1 MNNIDSIFNVLYS
14 QELSEST
21 KSDILENLV
30 NMCGDSLLYSTI
42 TESEFEHEDLL
53 EFYWNVSHSGLSED
67 VRNFIVD
74 EVLSTVDENTINVVT
89 DEFIKMSVQEAIY
102 NYYNQPMS
110 LTEEIINE
118 VSFGKKLGVAL
129 GRLGQSAFAKAP
141 EAPKDPIGLKRIR
154 DWGKK
159 LDRFEKTDFGEKAR
173 RAFKSAGT
181 TAGENIGKALTN
193 LVSKKKSNSSEVEQ
207 PKVSEPKEQRASDIF
222 KNKGIEVKTEK
233 TPDLKSKIKGA
244 LTTTDSFRASDIFKN
259 KAKNAINKV
268 ADSVNSQVNDINKN
282 KKEDRRSKIKSALTT
297 TSNVKSPKVTEIINK
312 IKARQGKKAESS
324 NPVTEPK
331 VDNVKIEAPKK
342 KETTSELAPKK
353 RGRKPKVS
361 TSTKEQVE
369 DINKN
374 KEVSN
379 TTETDEKKKKQRRK

>member
-1 MNNIDSIFNVLYS
+1 MNNINSIFNVFYS

-21 KSDILENLV
+21 KSDIIENLV

-74 EVLSTVDENTINVVT
+74 ELLSTVDENTINVVT

-193 LVSKKKSNSSEVEQ
+193 LVSKKKSNSIKTEQ
-207 PKVSEPKEQRASDIF
+207 PKVSSKAEPKVSEPKEQ
-222 KNKGIEVKTEK
+222 
-233 TPDLKSKIKGA
+233 
-244 LTTTDSFRASDIFKN
+244 RASDIFKN

-282 KKEDRRSKIKSALTT
+282 KKEDRRSKIKSALDT
-297 TSNVKSPKVTEIINK
+297 TSNIKSPKVTEIENK

-331 VDNVKIEAPKK
+331 VENVKIEAPKK
-342 KETTSELAPKK
+342 KETTSELTPKK

-369 DINKN
+369 DINK
-374 KEVSN
+374 K
-379 TTETDEKKKKQRRK
+379 